1 MARIDKIKQAL
12 KELIPVEKIELHN
25 LMCSEGYG
33 DPDDQIFEN
42 DEEFFNMFYSNDVFN
57 AVQRAVYGEYNPMHD
72 YVTLDGYAN
81 VQSIDKDRLDRFIDD
96 DEIARFLDE
105 NEQYLEDNL
114 ELEDE
119 EKNEVSEDR
128 YYEMLEV
135 LPPYYFNTLNGKKV
149 KGGFAVSEANTHTK
163 TPIGFRAT
171 YNGFY
176 KVGEKYF
183 EIGDVYFVYADE
195 NGEPNGEGSGSVE
208 AMTIDPDAFG
218 NGGGV
223 RRVNGKNYPIGSSWT
238 KEHNY
243 ENKSSKY
250 EVPQADRK
258 RKFSGGG
265 GTDDFRVD
273 GVYTIGNSGGY
284 EIMMHP
290 SGDSAKVRDA
300 YGSNNPTTSDWL
312 EIEYVSNPDIEE
324 HDVVPE
330 DEWNV
335 PVIDPNGYNIPLD
348 MVMRA
353 YSGGGGLNKTT
364 YIPNEDIESL
374 KTNYGQ
380 TISGRKLLDGAYAT
394 GKVKKPTMSR
404 TQFEDESY
412 EYGTGGGL
420 RKAPFKVGDMV
431 YSYQNPNHKMR
442 ISFVED
448 RGISDGVDYGWG
460 IRVAL
465 KTDANG
471 KYDPKGSYSQTSKFM
486 SQNSV
491 SKTKK
496 EKYGTGGTMDS
507 STFKK
512 GGYTPKEPIAFSS
525 SNLYFNGYAMDIN
538 GNSVVRV
545 SFPSGRAFSIQTN
558 GTLPKTNNA
567 YGTIGFDES
576 EINSYVKS
584 YGSPAQKK
592 KLKIYKK

>member
-12 KELIPVEKIELHN
+12 KELEPVEKIELHN
-25 LMCSEGYG
+25 IMCSEGEAG
-33 DPDDQIFEN
+33 NPDDQIFEN
-42 DEEFFNMFYSNDVFN
+42 DEEFFNLFYSNDVFN

-81 VQSIDKDRLDRFIDD
+81 LQSIEIDRLDRFIDD
-96 DEIARFLDE
+96 DQIARFLDE
-105 NEQYLEDNL
+105 NEQYLEDYL

-119 EKNEVSEDR
+119 EENEVSEGD
-128 YYEMLEV
+128 YYDSLEV
-135 LPPYYFNTLNGKKV
+135 LPPYYFDSINGKKV
-149 KGGFAVSEANTHTK
+149 SGGFAVGEANSHK
-163 TPIGFRAT
+163 DTPIGFRAT
-171 YNGFY
+171 YSGFY
-176 KVGEKYF
+176 KKDGKYF
-183 EIGDVYFVYADE
+183 KAGNVYFVFADE
-195 NGEPNGEGSGSVE
+195 QGEPNDQGSANVE
-208 AMTIDPDAFG
+208 VKTLDPDAFG

-223 RRVNGKNYPIGSSWT
+223 RKVNGKYYPIGSSWT

-243 ENKSSKY
+243 EDKNKDY

-258 RKFSGGG
+258 RKFAGGG

-273 GVYTIGNSGGY
+273 GFYTISNSGGY
-284 EIMMHP
+284 EIMLDN

-300 YGSNNPTTSDWL
+300 YGSDNPKTSDWL
-312 EIEYVSNPDIEE
+312 EIEYIDEE
-324 HDVVPE
+324 DGELDE
-330 DEWNV
+330 DGFPNSI

-353 YSGGGGLNKTT
+353 YAGGGGLKKPT

-420 RKAPFKVGDMV
+420 RKAPYKVGDMV

-496 EKYGTGGTMDS
+496 VKYGTGGTMDS

-545 SFPSGRAFSIQTN
+545 SFPNSRAFSIQTN

-567 YGTIGFDES
+567 YGTIGFNES